1 MRLQKLQ
8 AHLKRP
14 FRRFPARSRVLV
26 TQQRRLQTQVGTLP
40 TFMPAHTCLAGHLQ
54 QCGAKSA
61 STVLPGDGEGG
72 GVCGILVSPLLTYLL
87 TKKKKIDSLG
97 NQTVGKS

>member
-1 MRLQKLQ
+1 M
-8 AHLKRP
+8 
-14 FRRFPARSRVLV
+14 

-72 GVCGILVSPLLTYLL
+72 RGVWNLGFPLTYLL
-87 TKKKKIDSLG
+87 TYLQKKKKIDSLG